1 MIVAF
6 LVAALSIAGL
16 NLPAQ
21 NLKGLPRAFPA
32 DMAQHRAIIIVTF
45 SQAASDQGAKWTRKL
60 REKQQ
65 ELGATIYQVA
75 ILEDVP
81 PMVRFLVVSAIRR
94 GIPKEL
100 HDNFWIATSSTKEWQ
115 EVTGSRS
122 LGQAHVF
129 LLEDRSQTT
138 WHCEG
143 AFSKA
148 GFQSLL
154 AALSAQQD
162 YESSHK

>member
-1 MIVAF
+1 MILEL

-32 DMAQHRAIIIVTF
+32 DMAEHRAIVVVTF
-45 SQAASDQGAKWTRKL
+45 SQAASDEGAQWTRKL
-60 REKQQ
+60 REKQT
-65 ELGATIYQVA
+65 ELAITIYQVA
-75 ILEDVP
+75 ILEEVP
-81 PMVRFLVVSAIRR
+81 PMVRFLVISAMRR

-100 HDNFWIATSSTKEWQ
+100 HDNFWIATSSAREWQ
-115 EVTGSRS
+115 EVIGSRS

-129 LLEDRSQTT
+129 LLEGRTQIP
-138 WHCEG
+138 WHFDG
-143 AFSKA
+143 AYSKP

-154 AALSAQQD
+154 AALSAR
-162 YESSHK
+162 